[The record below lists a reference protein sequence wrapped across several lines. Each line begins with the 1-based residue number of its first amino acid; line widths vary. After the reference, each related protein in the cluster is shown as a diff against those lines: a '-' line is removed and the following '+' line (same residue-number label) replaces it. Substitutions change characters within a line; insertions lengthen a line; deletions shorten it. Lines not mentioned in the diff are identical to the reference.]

1 MDQKNNL
8 MVLLGTVFIISSAM
22 ATTEEMKISNSKI
35 NSPRF
40 QYMEKLQSLLTDAKE
55 NSLTTEPTSVF
66 CLADY
71 GEILAVVALKLLFNW
86 CKKCYPNKGVGMFSD
101 SFL

>member
-22 ATTEEMKISNSKI
+22 ATTEEMKFSNSKI

-71 GEILAVVALKLLFNW
+71 GEVVALFNW
-86 CKKCYPNKGVGMFSD
+86 CKKCYPNKGVGMFS
-101 SFL
+101 FVLV